1 MPIRMRHN
9 NDGNALCCN
18 CGAGAD
24 KSLNMFDICIGK
36 TIQTLCDVCNAEIL
50 NKTLSAEVFK
60 NGRTKSSRDMQV
72 IRSRHNGTYIK

>member
-9 NDGNALCCN
+9 NDRNALCCN
-18 CGAGAD
+18 CGASAD

-36 TIQTLCDVCNAEIL
+36 SIQTLCDVCNAEIL

-60 NGRTKSSRDMQV
+60 NGRTKSPRDMQV